1 LKSNI
6 LIKTIILTLI
16 FSKSSFAFNECNKV
30 VNNSSKNIKFLE
42 IVINGERKLLTEL
55 GRKLIKFEQIK
66 KAMEIG
72 GYTKALSK
80 YKNFEKKKRYKSKV
94 VVNYL
99 DGTKCSFKSK
109 IRAHGDNSDHI
120 DLIHGVPVSSL
131 RVNLEE
137 GNIKNVTKFILLR
150 PKSRNSDNE
159 IFIST
164 LLSHLGFLSPKSF
177 YINVKIHGKIIKY
190 IFQENLKKE
199 FLENNK
205 RVEGPII
212 EQNEDSLLKRQS
224 ANSFILQMSRVT
236 NKEWIKSE
244 KSNLLTTIEAIKK
257 FNKIL
262 MYSYNYFFNHSEVQE
277 ILRSNKNSYSS
288 EEYKINSTFESFM
301 FALDSLHGM
310 AHNNRRY
317 YYDPIYSTMEPIYYD
332 GMSKILS
339 IIGYNIK
346 NEKYEVQ
353 LDKNIITRNVSERF
367 LTLSAVNGAN
377 HAIENL
383 NKLNKKNLIIELKK
397 NGLKKID
404 KKKIDILFDF
414 IIKRLNLIKNVKISA
429 YNEPTKEEFFT
440 KYSKYMRGLDDE
452 TYLVFLN
459 SILDNKDIYLYNI
472 EICTY
477 ELKKCEIET
486 IDAHKLNYL
495 LEQEK
500 YNEKYAIFM
509 ALSKIDY
516 VNGDLEIKRN
526 IFGKNFDFIE
536 LNEKV
541 KIAYT
546 NDIELNFNEENR
558 TLNINFL
565 NNNARIIIYKSALN
579 DLNINMKNLS
589 RNNKNFSKKNSGLTG
604 CLTIV
609 DSKIKNLNFV
619 AHNFNCEDTLNLIR
633 SEGNINNIKINN
645 SFSDA
650 IDSDF
655 SKLDIDNI
663 SIDGAGNDCSDF
675 SFGKYIVKQAEFK
688 NCTDKAIS
696 VGENSEMNIENLIVS
711 NSNIGLASKDSSK
724 TKILNS
730 KINNVNECYAAYNK
744 KQEFDGGSIIVN
756 NSACLNFINK
766 DIIDKYSLIQIKNEQ
781 L

>member
-1 LKSNI
+1 MKSNI
-6 LIKTIILTLI
+6 LIKTIIFLLI

-30 VNNSSKNIKFLE
+30 VNKSSKNIKFLE
-42 IVINGERKLLTEL
+42 IVIDGERKLLTEL

-66 KAMEIG
+66 KAIEID
-72 GYTKALSK
+72 GYTKALNK

-94 VVNYL
+94 IVNYL

-120 DLIHGVPVSSL
+120 ELIHGVPVSSL
-131 RVNLEE
+131 RVNLQE

-262 MYSYNYFFNHSEVQE
+262 MYSYNYFFNHSEVYE
-277 ILRSNKNSYSS
+277 ILRSNKNSYLS
-288 EEYKINSTFESFM
+288 EEYKINSTFEAFM
-301 FALDSLHGM
+301 FALDSSHGM
-310 AHNNRRY
+310 SHNNRRY
-317 YYDPIYSTMEPIYYD
+317 YYDPIYSTMEPVYYD

-346 NEKYEVQ
+346 KEKYETQ
-353 LDKNIITRNVSERF
+353 LGKNIITRNVSERF
-367 LTLSAVNGAN
+367 LTLSAVNGSN
-377 HAIENL
+377 HAIETL

-429 YNEPTKEEFFT
+429 YDEPTEGEFFT

-486 IDAHKLNYL
+486 IDANKLNLL

-509 ALSKIDY
+509 ALSKVDY

-526 IFGKNFDFIE
+526 IFGKNFDFVE
-536 LNEKV
+536 LNEKI

-546 NDIELNFNEENR
+546 NDIKLNFNEENR

-565 NNNARIIIYKSALN
+565 NNNARIAIYKSTLN
-579 DLNINMKNLS
+579 GLNINMKNLS
-589 RNNKNFSKKNSGLTG
+589 MNNKNFSKKNSGLTG

-663 SIDGAGNDCSDF
+663 FIDGAGNDCSDF
-675 SFGKYIVKQAEFK
+675 SFGKYIIKQAKFK
-688 NCTDKAIS
+688 NCADKAIS
-696 VGENSEMNIENLIVS
+696 VGEKSEMNIENLIVS

-730 KINNVNECYAAYNK
+730 KINNVSECYAAYNK
-744 KQEFDGGSIIVN
+744 KQEFGGGSIIVN
-756 NSACLNFINK
+756 NSACLNFINN
-766 DIIDKYSLIQIKNEQ
+766 DIIDKYSSIQIKNK
-781 L
+781 